1 MEILLY
7 QPDDPTD
14 LENDADQEMMRQLA
28 NRFTARRGLV
38 KALTGFGSIE
48 QQSVDRAPLTPGY
61 PRTGSGADATPT
73 AMVDSSSPN
82 ERPIRHA
89 VQARRQHPLDHLP

>member
-1 MEILLY
+1 MRIMEILLY

-38 KALTGFGSIE
+38 KALTGFGSGE
-48 QQSVDRAPLTPGY
+48 QQSGDSGPSANAYPPTSSGVNRVAQATVDAGVSDVRALGHEPFEQQPLP
-61 PRTGSGADATPT
+61 
-73 AMVDSSSPN
+73 
-82 ERPIRHA
+82 
-89 VQARRQHPLDHLP
+89 